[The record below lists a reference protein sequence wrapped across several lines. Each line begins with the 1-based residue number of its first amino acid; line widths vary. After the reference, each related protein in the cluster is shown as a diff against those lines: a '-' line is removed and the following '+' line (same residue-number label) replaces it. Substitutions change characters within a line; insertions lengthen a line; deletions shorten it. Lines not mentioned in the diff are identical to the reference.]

1 MMIASVFLALTTV
14 LGDGVHTNVVIE
26 SDVKQS
32 LGYTRQVLMG
42 DQNTNLVDRSGV
54 VVSKA
59 ETVALDLAAEE
70 VKTIADATR
79 EGTESALVD
88 LYAKTNNMARF
99 SKNYKLYFP
108 PETTRSNLTFYVAK
122 ESTDLTTDYQWVW
135 INYRLTMKP
144 IRQVA
149 YVGSVQTQEVKSVW
163 LKADGSEGWEPDG
176 VSVTDEFGQVWNGCH
191 KCRLVRPAWAQGQR
205 CYSRRNDRIGER
217 GGFSLGDANMTVD
230 GIVPVTGVFT
240 NHLNRCIEYYD
251 KGICTGVIYY
261 E

>member
-1 MMIASVFLALTTV
+1 MLASVFLALTTV
-14 LGDGVHTNVVIE
+14 LGDGAHTNVVIE

-54 VVSKA
+54 VFSKA
-59 ETVALDLAAEE
+59 ETVALDLAADE

-88 LYAKTNNMARF
+88 LYARTNDMARF
-99 SKNYKLYFP
+99 SKNYQLYFP

-149 YVGSVQTQEVKSVW
+149 YIGSVQTQEVKSVW
-163 LKADGSEGWEPDG
+163 LKADGTEGWEPDG
-176 VSVTDEFGQVWNGCH
+176 VSVTDEFGQIWNGCH

-240 NHLNRCIEYYD
+240 NFANRCIEYYD
-251 KGICTGVIYY
+251 KGISTGVIYY